1 MKILVLS
8 VVILLAFGVI
18 IESDA
23 YGNYQSQPEY
33 EYLHVESDKKSYVI
47 GEVINIIG
55 TVEKYHENE
64 SIQIILYYPNGRI
77 VSLLKTDVSPE
88 KNFSIFIDTIDFKK
102 IGVYNVKSNFGRYS
116 EIVEISFTINSYE
129 KSNLNQNIDADTNT
143 FTTKS
148 ESRELIP
155 QWFRNTSK
163 WWSLSL
169 ISNSDFVE
177 GIKYLIKQEIINFPK
192 DMFLES
198 TGMQKDLIDIRKN
211 SEWWSEGILSDAEFL
226 KSIQYLLDEERP
238 KNLINLFLTPKSYR
252 FGQPVT
258 VTLIDPDLNLN
269 SDVVD
274 IYLVV
279 NNPNSPFVDTVGS
292 NSGGILLE
300 IRIKDIRYQ
309 RCILNGI
316 EHGGL
321 ASTGFTLI
329 ETGSSTGIFEG
340 IFKVPTKIC
349 NKSGTELISSAGGS
363 ISIRYHDFRD
373 SFGQPNI
380 QQTR

>member
-18 IESDA
+18 IEADA
-23 YGNYQSQPEY
+23 YGNYQSQSEY
-33 EYLHVESDKKSYVI
+33 EYLHVESDKESYVI
-47 GEVINIIG
+47 GEVINITG

-77 VSLLKTDVSPE
+77 ASLLKTDVSPE

-102 IGVYNVKSNFGRYS
+102 IGVYNVKANFGRYS
-116 EIVEISFTINSYE
+116 EIAEISFTINSYE
-129 KSNLNQNIDADTNT
+129 KSNLNQNIGADTNT

-148 ESRELIP
+148 ESQELIP

-163 WWSLSL
+163 WWSLSQ
-169 ISNSDFVE
+169 IPNSDFVE

-192 DMFLES
+192 DMSLES
-198 TGMQKDLIDIRKN
+198 KESPRELAEIRKN
-211 SEWWSEGILSDAEFL
+211 TGWWSQGTLSDTEFL
-226 KSIQYLLDEERP
+226 KSIQYLLNVDTP
-238 KNLINLFLTPKSYR
+238 KNPVTLFITPKSYR

-269 SDVVD
+269 SGVVD

-292 NSGGILLE
+292 SGGILLE

-309 RCILNGI
+309 RCIINGI

-329 ETGSSTGIFEG
+329 ETGQSTGIFEG
-340 IFKVPTKIC
+340 IFRVPSEIC

-363 ISIRYHDFRD
+363 ISLRYHDFRD